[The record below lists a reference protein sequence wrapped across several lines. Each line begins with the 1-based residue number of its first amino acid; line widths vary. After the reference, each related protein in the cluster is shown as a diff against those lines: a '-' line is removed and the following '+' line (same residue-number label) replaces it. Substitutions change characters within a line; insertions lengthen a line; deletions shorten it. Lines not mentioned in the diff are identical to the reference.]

1 MGFKLSAGL
10 GIALV
15 ILAGAFKLYY
25 DKSQAEI
32 KSFHL
37 QLERSIQNQKTL
49 ESTIEQQNENLQ
61 QTIDNQQRM
70 VEQIERLSDENQQ
83 AQIEVENIRKK
94 FAKHNLNVLSMKK
107 PGLIEKII
115 NKGTAKVGEELEQIT
130 DPNRAVSSI

>member
-1 MGFKLSAGL
+1 MGLKLSAGL
-10 GIALV
+10 GV
-15 ILAGAFKLYY
+15 ILIITAGAFKMYY

-107 PGLIEKII
+107 PGLIENII

-130 DPNRAVSSI
+130 DPNRSVLSI